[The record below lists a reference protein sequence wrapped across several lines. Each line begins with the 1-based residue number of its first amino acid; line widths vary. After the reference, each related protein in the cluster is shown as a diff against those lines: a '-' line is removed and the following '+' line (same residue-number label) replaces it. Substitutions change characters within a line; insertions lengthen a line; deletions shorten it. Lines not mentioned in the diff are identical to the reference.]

1 MGRNLSEAELEQI
14 RNSFRRCNHE
24 TIEAIVKLRQTG
36 DSSLIPTIVYGI
48 IERYAP
54 AGSSKKISELPPNT
68 RLIEDLAIDSLTM
81 LEVVLS
87 IEEALQIR
95 IENEELPKIRTLEE
109 VKTFITEKNAG
120 VKSTPSTPTT
130 MKLDRSAI
138 LAVLPQQP
146 PFLFLNAAEI
156 EGETIRARYKITGE
170 EYFLQGHFKGNP
182 VFPAS
187 LVFEAMGQAACLW
200 LLGRP
205 ESQSLDSKNVLFGS
219 MESAH
224 FYRKAKPGE
233 TIELEI
239 SLSKLRKPLAIFNGK
254 ASVNGEKLSSIEE
267 LVIVFGEATEGI
279 VQHEAT
285 PPAASKPSAKT
296 RS

>member
-1 MGRNLSEAELEQI
+1 MGHDLSEAELEQI
-14 RNSFRRCNHE
+14 RNSFRRCSHE
-24 TIEAIVKLRQTG
+24 TIEAIIKLRQTG
-36 DSSLIPTIVYGI
+36 NSALIPVVVYGI

-54 AGSSKKISELPPNT
+54 AGSSKKISELPPDT

-109 VKTFITEKNAG
+109 VKTFITEKTAG
-120 VKSTPSTPTT
+120 SKSTQKTL
-130 MKLDRSAI
+130 KLNRNNI

-146 PFLFLNAAEI
+146 PFLFLDTAEI
-156 EGETIRARYKITGE
+156 EGDTIRAHYKITGKE
-170 EYFLQGHFKGNP
+170 HCLEGHFKDNP

-205 ESQSLDSKNVLFGS
+205 EAQSSDSKNVLFGS

-239 SLSKLRKPLAIFNGK
+239 SLRKLRKPLAIFNGK
-254 ASVNGEKLSSIEE
+254 ASIGGEKLSSVEE
-267 LVIVFGEATEGI
+267 LVIIFGEATEGI
-279 VQHEAT
+279 VQQEA
-285 PPAASKPSAKT
+285 PPVASTKT
-296 RS
+296 RSTTATS